1 LTGNPSG
8 PPRLFDRRLIR
19 RHRMRAAARGIPDFL
34 GEALAADLTDR
45 MAGILRT
52 FPRILV
58 HRSYPGSLLSHLAR
72 ARPDAHLIASDVIAH
87 PRVDLVIDEEA
98 LPFAPECFDALIWV
112 LGLEQVND
120 VAGALI
126 QARQALRPDGLF
138 LAAALAG
145 NSLSE
150 LRSSFIAAESEI
162 EDGASP
168 RVAPFADIREWGML
182 LQRAG
187 FALPVVDAD
196 RLTIRYG
203 DALALMRDLK
213 ALGLANPLLARRR
226 TFTPPALLARAAA
239 HYAQHYSDADGR
251 VRATFEIVYL
261 TGWAPHES
269 QQKPL
274 KPGSAAMRLADALNT
289 AEIPLKRES

>member
-1 LTGNPSG
+1 
-8 PPRLFDRRLIR
+8 
-19 RHRMRAAARGIPDFL
+19 MRAMARGMPDFL
-34 GEALAADLTDR
+34 GEVLAAELAER
-45 MAGILRT
+45 LASVLRS
-52 FPRILV
+52 FQRILV
-58 HRSYPGSLLSHLAR
+58 HRSYPGSLLSHVAR
-72 ARPDAHLIASDVIAH
+72 ARPDAVLIASDAVTRPGI
-87 PRVDLVIDEEA
+87 DLVIDEEA
-98 LPFAPECFDALIWV
+98 LPFAPASFDAMIWV

-126 QARQALRPDGLF
+126 QARHALRPDGLF

-145 NSLSE
+145 SSLNE

-168 RVAPFADIREWGML
+168 RVAPFGDIRDWGML

-196 RLTIRYG
+196 RLTIRYA

-213 ALGLANPLLARRR
+213 ALGLANPLIARRR
-226 TFTPPALLARAAA
+226 TFTPPSLLARAAA
-239 HYAQHYSDADGR
+239 RYAQHHSDADGR

-261 TGWAPHES
+261 AGWAPHES

-274 KPGSAAMRLADALNT
+274 KPGSAAKRLADALNT
-289 AEIPLKRES
+289 KEIPLKREP

>member
-1 LTGNPSG
+1 
-8 PPRLFDRRLIR
+8 
-19 RHRMRAAARGIPDFL
+19 MRAAALGIPDFL
-34 GEALAADLTDR
+34 SEAIATELAERLASV
-45 MAGILRT
+45 LRS
-52 FPRILV
+52 FPTILV
-58 HRSYPGSLLSHLAR
+58 HRGYPGSLLVHLAR
-72 ARPDAHLIASDVIAH
+72 ARPDAMLIASDAIAH
-87 PRVDLVIDEEA
+87 PTIDLVIDEEA
-98 LPFAPECFDALIWV
+98 LPFAPASLDAMVWV
-112 LGLEQVND
+112 LGLEQAND

-145 NSLSE
+145 SSLNE
-150 LRSSFIAAESEI
+150 LRASFIAAESEI
-162 EDGASP
+162 ADGASP
-168 RVAPFADIREWGML
+168 RVAPFADIRDWGML

-196 RLTIRYG
+196 RLTIRYA

-213 ALGLANPLLARRR
+213 ALGLANPLHARRR
-226 TFTPPALLARAAA
+226 TFTPPSLLARAAA

-274 KPGSAAMRLADALNT
+274 KPGSAASRLADALNT
-289 AEIPLKRES
+289 KEIPLKREQ